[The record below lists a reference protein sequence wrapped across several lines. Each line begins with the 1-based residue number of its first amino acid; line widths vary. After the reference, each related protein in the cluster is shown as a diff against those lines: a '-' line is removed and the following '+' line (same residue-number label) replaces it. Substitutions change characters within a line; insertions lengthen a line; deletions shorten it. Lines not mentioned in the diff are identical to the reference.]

1 MMMQMPK
8 KQFAEFTEKDV
19 EVVSKET
26 VFQGFFKMV
35 KYHFKHK
42 RFDGSWSKTI
52 DREMFQRGRAAA
64 LLPYDPIRDEVVL
77 IQQIRVGALEHASPW
92 QLEIVAGIIDRD
104 ESAEEVVRRE
114 SVEEAGLD
122 VARLTKVTSY
132 YPSAGGCN
140 EMLDVYVGEVDSTQA
155 EGIHGLDYEDEDIK
169 VYVVSRSEA
178 YELVKSGQ
186 IENGASIIAL
196 QWLELNKDDLRSQWL
211 K

>member
-1 MMMQMPK
+1 MMQMPK

-42 RFDGSWSKTI
+42 RFDGTWSKTI

-122 VARLTKVTSY
+122 VARLAKVTSY

-140 EMLDVYVGEVDSTQA
+140 EMLDVYVGEVDSTKA

-178 YELVKSGQ
+178 YDLVKSGQ